1 MDLTQIVG
9 YLGSLVLVVSFM
21 LKNITH
27 IRIVNLIG
35 CILFA
40 VYGVMLGMLWP
51 IIIPNATIALV
62 QIYYLFFS
70 KKS

>member
-35 CILFA
+35 CILFV
-40 VYGVMLGMLWP
+40 VYGVMLGILWP
-51 IIIPNATIALV
+51 IIIPNAAIALV

>member
-1 MDLTQIVG
+1 MDLTQIAG

-35 CILFA
+35 CILLV

>member
-27 IRIVNLIG
+27 IRIVNLIMYL
-35 CILFA
+35 IRS
-40 VYGVMLGMLWP
+40 LWC
-51 IIIPNATIALV
+51 NARYTLANHHP
-62 QIYYLFFS
+62 
-70 KKS
+70 

>member
-27 IRIVNLIG
+27 IRIVNLIA
-35 CILFA
+35 CILFV
-40 VYGVMLGMLWP
+40 VYGVMLGILWP

>member
-27 IRIVNLIG
+27 IRIVNLIRS
-35 CILFA
+35 
-40 VYGVMLGMLWP
+40 LWC
-51 IIIPNATIALV
+51 NARYALANHHP
-62 QIYYLFFS
+62 
-70 KKS
+70 

>member
-27 IRIVNLIG
+27 IRIVNPIG
-35 CILFA
+35 CILFV